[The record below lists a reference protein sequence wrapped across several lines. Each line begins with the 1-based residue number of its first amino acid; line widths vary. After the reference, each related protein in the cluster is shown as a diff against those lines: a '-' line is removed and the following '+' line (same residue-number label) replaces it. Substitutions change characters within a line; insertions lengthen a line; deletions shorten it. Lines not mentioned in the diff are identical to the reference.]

1 MPTRLFLITG
11 FALDARA
18 FSLLRLPAD
27 RTRYLDLPPIQPG
40 DTLATYA
47 ARLIDATDY
56 QPTDAIG
63 GVSLGGMLA
72 LEIARQ
78 RGARSISLIA
88 SSTHPRFVRGIFRG
102 LSIVAPEAPEPFLRY
117 VFSQVPVVLHRLS
130 MMSEPNRDMLQG
142 VMQTFPIPLLR
153 FLPPMVMAWPGC
165 RPAAPLYRLHARGDW
180 MIRYDGVGHC
190 DGLLP
195 GRNHLLPVSHPKL
208 CQDFLL
214 PRYED

>member
-18 FSLLRLPAD
+18 FSLLHLPSD
-27 RTRYLDLPPIQPG
+27 RTRLLDLPDIRPG

-88 SSTHPRFVRGIFRG
+88 SCTHPRYVRGIFRG
-102 LSIVAPEAPEPFLRY
+102 LSIVAPEAPEPFLHY
-117 VFSQVPVVLHRLS
+117 VFGQVPVVLNRLG
-130 MMSEPNRDMLQG
+130 MMSNANRDMLKG
-142 VMQTFPIPLLR
+142 VMETFPIPLLR
-153 FLPPMVMAWPGC
+153 FIPPMIMAWPGC
-165 RPAAPLYRLHARGDW
+165 RPTAPLYRLHARGDW
-180 MIRYDGVGHC
+180 MIRYDGIGHC

-195 GRNHLLPVSHPKL
+195 GYNHLLPVSHPEI
-208 CQDFLL
+208 CRNFLL
-214 PRYED
+214 PRYAD